1 MKFAFVLTDGL
12 EQFVL
17 TPETDTEKKLVA
29 ALTEKSADREM
40 SIHRGGFYE
49 CRGGWFRERRRYRE
63 IYSGSNLEDDDS
75 AIICLRPAQPETH
88 ETTVMVPEPTE

>member
-1 MKFAFVLTDGL
+1 MKFAFVLTDDL

-17 TPETDTEKKLVA
+17 TPETETEKKLIA

-49 CRGGWFRERRRYRE
+49 CRGGWFRARRRYRE
-63 IYSGSNLEDDDS
+63 IYGTANLEDDDS
-75 AIICLRPAQPETH
+75 AIICLRPAQDKEPETIQIA
-88 ETTVMVPEPTE
+88 EPAE